1 MEPMQQHDTFLANS
15 CCWIR
20 HHRKDYPCQNSTW
33 SVGWLAGSVFSE
45 RSFCSFSNTK
55 INCNHFARDHD
66 SNCIFYKYCSTMTC
80 NHRQTHLEQREKDRL
95 MQGFAAE
102 QIQKLAQAINSL
114 NQNNFGN
121 VDAYA
126 NATGLIPSTL
136 VSVNSSS
143 TNYWILDIGAWITS
157 FPKCLF

>member
-1 MEPMQQHDTFLANS
+1 
-15 CCWIR
+15 
-20 HHRKDYPCQNSTW
+20 
-33 SVGWLAGSVFSE
+33 
-45 RSFCSFSNTK
+45 
-55 INCNHFARDHD
+55 
-66 SNCIFYKYCSTMTC
+66 MTC